1 MSKKTVRKTGRVSRM
16 TLRFKILI
24 DDGHGGLSNRPR
36 TELDVWCSR
45 YLLSEWHLTRFR
57 TIPYRI
63 EC

>member
-45 YLLSEWHLTRFR
+45 YL
-57 TIPYRI
+57 
-63 EC
+63 